1 MRRGVLLATA
11 LAIAAASPAHAQ
23 APPPPDR
30 AAQGALA
37 HGLFGEDEPEPGD
50 EDVAAGRVE
59 PPTAPPPSPATS
71 SEAYDARVRSSFQ
84 AAEAFQ
90 GPLDGGFTLSDRDG
104 PAYALQLAD
113 HQGVLE
119 GVWRDLRRSGASGVV
134 EVESRTPSRLKL
146 RLAADHAAP
155 VRLDLHGAADGWSG
169 RMQRGD
175 GGALEVRMAKT
186 SP

>member
-1 MRRGVLLATA
+1 MRRRTLLATA
-11 LAIAAASPAHAQ
+11 LAMVAASPAHAQ
-23 APPPPDR
+23 APPAPDS

-59 PPTAPPPSPATS
+59 PPPAPPPSPRAS

-90 GPLDGGFTLSDRDG
+90 GPLDGGWTLSDRDG

-119 GVWRDLRRSGASGVV
+119 GVWRDLRRSGEAGVV
-134 EVESRTPSRLKL
+134 EVEARTRTRLKL
-146 RLAADHAAP
+146 RLDADQATP
-155 VRLDLHGAADGWSG
+155 VRIDLHGEAGGWAG
-169 RMQRGD
+169 RMRRG
-175 GGALEVRMAKT
+175 GGAHEVRLAKT